1 LVVRAPENGAD
12 SSAFARREQI
22 IEAARAVIEE
32 YGPDALTGQIAQRA
46 GLARPNV
53 YRHFASKDELDQAVA
68 SNAYEELRA
77 EIRTRLDLSG
87 TPLEVI
93 RAPIAV
99 QVTWADRHP
108 NLYRFLLNRGYQRSS
123 RRRQAER
130 RDFAA
135 DLAMAGE
142 HYFPHFADNPDAA
155 AALVVGLSG
164 LIDASILA
172 WLSRRTET
180 RARLIDRLTAQAWLI
195 IDHHLREVGV
205 DLDPAVPLPQMG
217 QTGS

>member
-1 LVVRAPENGAD
+1 VVRASENGAD

-22 IEAARAVIEE
+22 VEAARAVIEE
-32 YGPDALTGQIAQRA
+32 FGPDALTGQIAQRA

-87 TPLEVI
+87 IPVDVI

-108 NLYRFLLNRGYQRSS
+108 NLYRFLLSRGHQRSF
-123 RRRQAER
+123 RRRQEER

-135 DLAMAGE
+135 DLALAGE
-142 HYFPHFADNPDAA
+142 HYFPHFRDDPDAA
-155 AALVVGLSG
+155 AALVVGLGG

-172 WLSRRTET
+172 WLRRRTEK
-180 RARLIDRLTAQAWLI
+180 RDSLIDRLTTQVWLLV
-195 IDHHLREVGV
+195 DHYLRDAGISI
-205 DLDPAVPLPQMG
+205 DPAVPLPQLG
-217 QTGS
+217 QTRS